1 MTQVFRSAAPVGDRK
16 SHWPQIALWL
26 LSTLAIWAA
35 LSLLGQRAELSVDLE
50 ATAKGYVQ
58 LYLDTGRGYSEQETT
73 RLPLSKGTNHVSFVF
88 SLEHLR
94 GLRLDP
100 IDSDAGVVMT
110 RIAVRS
116 RATLAAWRKLSPQA
130 RIPSSEWRELSPE
143 VWKPLRETVVEW
155 ADAGLAIVPGK
166 TMDPGLELI
175 STETLGLS
183 ADDPYPIERVFVAVM
198 LGWILAALLR
208 RWLSAG
214 DETLLKPVVVAPWV
228 VAVLILA
235 MAQSAYIHHQPDER
249 SHLGAFQ
256 YYLEHPLPP
265 AVDDPATIP
274 STSMWGHSYLEELD
288 VVYAIAARIAAPL
301 ASVWSDDLFAAR
313 MFQLGLWL
321 LLCVTALR
329 KRRWAWGL
337 SVLLLS
343 PQIWYVF
350 SYFNADAF
358 PLTLA
363 LLAVLFVGDEESG
376 LRRYLAGDK
385 FGAGALAAIVC
396 LGLLLVS
403 KRNYMAV
410 FPAIVL
416 WLAVLH
422 LDLRMRDLLAILF
435 GLLALGMAFFLV
447 QVPAISATGMPK
459 GMIVVGG
466 LAAIIPTLSF
476 TWICSKDPSKRKIF
490 LRLVAMVLLCLA
502 VAAPR
507 LAWDVWKNGTPAEK
521 SAKLETTVEAR
532 ARADFKPSAI
542 AVGEG
547 YEGLAL
553 AAHGVSLKDVMFAPK
568 KEWLSRTLC
577 SAFGVYG
584 YMIYYAPEWTYWAL
598 GLLFL
603 MFLALS
609 LAAVRRAHPAQ
620 GMRLMAIVLGVS
632 LLVFTQSL
640 LLSWV
645 YALEPQ
651 GRYLFPILAL
661 LAMAACAGAERL
673 SHRRVAAVVLTAAAI
688 GVGSFLWFAMPLV
701 LMH

>member
-1 MTQVFRSAAPVGDRK
+1 M
-16 SHWPQIALWL
+16 
-26 LSTLAIWAA
+26 STLAIWSVF
-35 LSLLGQRAELSVDLE
+35 SLFGQRAELSVDLDT
-50 ATAKGYVQ
+50 TAKGYVQ
-58 LYLDTGRGYSEQETT
+58 LYLDTGRGYSEEETT

-94 GLRLDP
+94 ALRLDP

-116 RATLAAWRKLSPQA
+116 RTTLADWRKLPPEV
-130 RIPSSEWRELSPE
+130 RIPSSEWRELPPE
-143 VWKPLRETVVEW
+143 KWKPLNETVIEW
-155 ADAGLAIVPGK
+155 TDKGLAIVPGK

-183 ADDPYPIERVFVAVM
+183 ADDPYPIERLLVAVL

-208 RWLSAG
+208 CWLSAG
-214 DETLLKPVVVAPWV
+214 DEALLKPVAAAPW
-228 VAVLILA
+228 ALALLILT

-313 MFQLGLWL
+313 MFQVGLWL
-321 LLCVTALR
+321 VLCVAALR
-329 KRRWAWGL
+329 KRSWTWGL

-363 LLAVLFVGDEESG
+363 LLAVLSVGDEESG
-376 LRRYLAGDK
+376 LRRYLAGGK
-385 FGAGALAAIVC
+385 FGAGTAVAVVC

-403 KRNYMAV
+403 KRNYMAI
-410 FPAIVL
+410 FPAILL

-435 GLLALGMAFFLV
+435 GLLALGTAFFLV

-459 GMIVVGG
+459 GMILVGG
-466 LAAIIPTLSF
+466 LAIIVPALSL
-476 TWICSKDPSKRKIF
+476 TWTCWKDQSRRKIF
-490 LRLVAMVLLCLA
+490 LRLVALLFLCLA

-507 LAWDVWKNGTPAEK
+507 LAWDVWKNGTPAQK
-521 SAKLETTVEAR
+521 SAKLDAIVEAR

-542 AVGEG
+542 AAGEG

-553 AAHGVSLKDVMFAPK
+553 AAHGVSLKEVMFAPK
-568 KEWLSRTLC
+568 KEWLFRTFC

-609 LAAVRRAHPAQ
+609 LAAVRRTYPVQ
-620 GMRLMAIVLGVS
+620 GMRLVAIVLGVS
-632 LLVFTQSL
+632 MLVFTQSL

-661 LAMAACAGAERL
+661 LALAACAGADRL
-673 SHRRVAAVVLTAAAI
+673 SHRRVAAVVLTAAVI
-688 GVGSFLWFAMPLV
+688 GIGSFMWFAMPLV
-701 LMH
+701 VMH